1 MKPWAKILLIALALT
16 VIALILF
23 AVWKHVQNSVVDKYG
38 MVFNANITSVY
49 YISGG
54 GMDGNFTEIQAK
66 ADENG
71 KVSFKRKKDGLPPES
86 KSETEYEA
94 DRRIFTDIVEKVS
107 ITDLY
112 SASKKPDSNY
122 TLLDAPSSTLIIR
135 FEDGDEIRITSE
147 QDLSEEETEA
157 CRKVVE
163 ILENEEYKI
172 NA

>member
-1 MKPWAKILLIALALT
+1 MKPWAKVLLIALALT

-54 GMDGNFTEIQAK
+54 GMDGKLTEIQAK

-71 KVSFKRKKDGLPPES
+71 KVSFKIKKDGLSPES

-94 DRRIFTDIVEKVS
+94 ERQIFTDIVEKVS

-112 SASKKPDSNY
+112 SASKRPRSKH

-135 FEDGDEIRITSE
+135 FEDGEEIRIESG
-147 QDLSEEETEA
+147 QDLNAEEIEA

-163 ILENEEYKI
+163 ILENEEYRI
-172 NA
+172 ND